1 MLPSYDNPIEVSH
14 RPWQRR
20 IEIYSPK
27 LRRRVTL
34 FSSGFDLM
42 PDMNSTRVIDSSPR
56 KRSFA
61 SLVCANLPTS
71 DSIVV

>member
-1 MLPSYDNPIEVSH
+1 
-14 RPWQRR
+14 
-20 IEIYSPK
+20 
-27 LRRRVTL
+27 
-34 FSSGFDLM
+34 M